1 MARLLEASGHPYGT
15 QELAYF
21 VWELVPPGGEA
32 TVLDIEEALI
42 RVLRSEHNHF
52 ARLWDDA
59 SPPQRLLM
67 LALADEP
74 ARSIYSPLPQPPR
87 ATGNP
92 DPASRL
98 AGLVKKELVG
108 PDHEGDYCVVEPF
121 LAEWLRLEQARR

>member
-1 MARLLEASGHPYGT
+1 M
-15 QELAYF
+15 
-21 VWELVPPGGEA
+21 WELVPPGGEA

-74 ARSIYSPLPQPPR
+74 TGSIYSADYHSRHELP
-87 ATGNP
+87 ATP
-92 DPASRL
+92 TLQTAL
-98 AGLVKKELVG
+98 AGLVRKELVG